1 MPGEVEAA
9 ISELPMVDN
18 VKVIGI
24 PNSFFGE
31 EVGACITVREGCSFD
46 EEAAKTALRKKLAAH
61 KVPSRY
67 IVYDSF
73 PMLGTG
79 KIDTVALK
87 KDALGRLLCG

>member
-24 PNSFFGE
+24 PSDFYGE
-31 EVGACITVREGCSFD
+31 EVGACIILKEGYTFD
-46 EEAAKTALRKKLAAH
+46 EKAIKEALENKIARY
-61 KVPSRY
+61 KVPSQY

-73 PMLGTG
+73 PTLGTG
-79 KIDTVALK
+79 KIDAVTLR
-87 KDALGRLLCG
+87 KDAIARILR